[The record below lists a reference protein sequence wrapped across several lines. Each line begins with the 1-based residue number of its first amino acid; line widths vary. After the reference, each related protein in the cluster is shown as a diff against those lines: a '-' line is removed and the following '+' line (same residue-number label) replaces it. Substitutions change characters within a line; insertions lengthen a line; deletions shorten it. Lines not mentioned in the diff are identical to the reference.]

1 MDQQDNSNSAS
12 YPIPSLPCNLSNVDC
27 FNVMNC
33 STYKMLIGHLLD
45 NIETAIMHS
54 LMVESKMQ
62 LDLMDVD
69 ATWHPNDDLEDSDDD
84 MFDHAVSFALIR
96 TYDIISQLSREPVSR
111 NGVCAIC
118 ADREVKSAEGQ
129 WNNHSGSVVGLAAQ
143 EGAEVSITKQ
153 GLSSVTCRYH
163 NHTLYYTNSNI
174 PYTSHI
180 AIPSIAIITSLSL
193 RRPMKSIVSGVSRLK
208 PRSVM
213 MTPRSGVS
221 VDDDEVDGVGDKW
234 TTAFSSIYIQTA
246 DLLWATFGHQV
257 VCRHC
262 VNSFDT
268 APPPCY
274 PACLAPLCLL
284 SGVDSFD
291 TAPPPQDLV
300 STPLTL
306 VSRAPECIQ
315 AHDSNLYREEDHE
328 KAAHMVQACIIVHMF
343 ASHYD
348 QPDEV
353 AEYLKASENL
363 SEAEVLETT
372 SGMEAYQQAIKDAR
386 IQ

>member
-257 VCRHC
+257 VCRH
-262 VNSFDT
+262 
-268 APPPCY
+268 
-274 PACLAPLCLL
+274 
-284 SGVDSFD
+284 GVDSFD

>member
-193 RRPMKSIVSGVSRLK
+193 RRRMKSIVSGVSRLK

-257 VCRHC
+257 VCR
-262 VNSFDT
+262 
-268 APPPCY
+268 
-274 PACLAPLCLL
+274 
-284 SGVDSFD
+284 
-291 TAPPPQDLV
+291 Q
-300 STPLTL
+300 
-306 VSRAPECIQ
+306 
-315 AHDSNLYREEDHE
+315 
-328 KAAHMVQACIIVHMF
+328 
-343 ASHYD
+343 
-348 QPDEV
+348 
-353 AEYLKASENL
+353 
-363 SEAEVLETT
+363 
-372 SGMEAYQQAIKDAR
+372 
-386 IQ
+386 